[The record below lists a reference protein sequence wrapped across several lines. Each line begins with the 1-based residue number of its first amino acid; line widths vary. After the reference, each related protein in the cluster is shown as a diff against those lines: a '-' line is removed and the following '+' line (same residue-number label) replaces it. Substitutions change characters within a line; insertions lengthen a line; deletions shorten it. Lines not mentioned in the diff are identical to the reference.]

1 MCKVSNGKFCCRAKH
16 PSVGK
21 AKNFLCFPKIK
32 LIWKT
37 KGLKQDELAE
47 LLGLEVKS
55 LSLIETGNGFVSAK
69 TLEKLISVLNVSL
82 GDLFGELN
90 EEEASVLYK
99 QVLDKLELIKNNP
112 AKLNTALMVIKSLV

>member
-1 MCKVSNGKFCCRAKH
+1 MKSYVCKVLGDNIK
-16 PSVGK
+16 
-21 AKNFLCFPKIK
+21 KIR
-32 LIWKT
+32 KT

-112 AKLNTALMVIKSLV
+112 AKLNTTLMVIKSLV

>member
-1 MCKVSNGKFCCRAKH
+1 MIR
-16 PSVGK
+16 
-21 AKNFLCFPKIK
+21 
-32 LIWKT
+32 KT

>member
-1 MCKVSNGKFCCRAKH
+1 M
-16 PSVGK
+16 
-21 AKNFLCFPKIK
+21 
-32 LIWKT
+32 
-37 KGLKQDELAE
+37 
-47 LLGLEVKS
+47 EVKS

-90 EEEASVLYK
+90 EEEAGVLYK
-99 QVLDKLELIKNNP
+99 QVLDNLEFIKNNP